1 MGKILNVLTNEN
13 NTIFV
18 IEQNKMRM
26 DSKTLITWL
35 AERLN
40 DLSIRGI
47 ALETTALIR
56 SGAIPVG
63 TQLPPVREL
72 AQALGV
78 SPATISG
85 AWGELR
91 RYQVIS
97 GRGRNGV
104 WVSDNKFSA
113 RPIRFETVGNFGRHV
128 LADLTGAVPDP
139 ALLPDLTQA
148 LQHGLHAP
156 ELNSYER
163 EPISQALR
171 LAAAK
176 RWPYAPEAFLATNG
190 GYEGLQLT
198 LQTLILPGSVV
209 ALEDPSSIRI
219 LDILDHIGAHVV
231 PVACDENGPLP
242 SALREALLRKP
253 AAFIY
258 QPRTHAT
265 CGVTVSTTRRQELA
279 ELLRPTGTLIIEDDG
294 LGDISSQPSASLGGE
309 FPERT
314 VLIVSYSKSLGPDL
328 RLAVL
333 SSSREIVDQIQAYRN
348 FGARWTSR
356 ILQATGAWL
365 LDDPATMAGVAH
377 AREVYAARRNG
388 LKEALR
394 LRGVNVASRDG
405 LSLWIPVESEQFA
418 MVTLAARG
426 IAVFPGNR
434 FCINRSW
441 QYIRVG
447 IGLLKEDPAEV
458 AEGIALAATVGN
470 GSA

>member
-1 MGKILNVLTNEN
+1 MVNVLIKKYNA
-13 NTIFV
+13 IFV
-18 IEQNKMRM
+18 TEQIKITMN
-26 DSKTLITWL
+26 SKLSIAWL
-35 AERLN
+35 SERLT
-40 DLSIRGI
+40 DLTTRGI

-63 TQLPPVREL
+63 TQLPAVREL

-113 RPIRFETVGNFGRHV
+113 RPVRFETVGDFGQHIV
-128 LADLTGAVPDP
+128 ADLTAAVPDP
-139 ALLPDLTQA
+139 ALLPDLTEA
-148 LQHGLHAP
+148 LQHGIKAP
-156 ELNSYER
+156 TLNSYQR
-163 EPISQALR
+163 EPIALALR
-171 LAAAK
+171 DAAAAH
-176 RWPYAPEAFLATNG
+176 WPYAPEAFLATNG
-190 GYEGLQLT
+190 GYDGLQLT

-219 LDILDHIGAHVV
+219 LDILDHLGAHVV
-231 PVACDENGPLP
+231 PVACDDSGPLP
-242 SALREALLRKP
+242 SALRDALQRKP
-253 AAFIY
+253 TAFIY

-265 CGVTVSTTRRQELA
+265 CGVTVSATRRQELA
-279 ELLRPTGTLIIEDDG
+279 ALLHHSETLIIEDDG
-294 LGDISSQPSASLGGE
+294 LGDISSQPPASLGQE
-309 FPERT
+309 FPDRT

-356 ILQATGAWL
+356 ILQAAGAWML
-365 LDDPATMAGVAH
+365 RDPATRASVAH
-377 AREVYAARRNG
+377 ARQVYAARRNG
-388 LKEALR
+388 LQEALR
-394 LRGVNVASRDG
+394 QRGITLPCRDG
-405 LSLWIPVESEQFA
+405 LCLWIPVESEQFA

-426 IAVFPGNR
+426 IAVFPGTR
-434 FCINRSW
+434 FCINRDW
-441 QYIRVG
+441 QHIRVG
-447 IGLLKEDPAEV
+447 IGLLKDNTEA
-458 AEGIALAATVGN
+458 IADAISLGARV
-470 GSA
+470 S